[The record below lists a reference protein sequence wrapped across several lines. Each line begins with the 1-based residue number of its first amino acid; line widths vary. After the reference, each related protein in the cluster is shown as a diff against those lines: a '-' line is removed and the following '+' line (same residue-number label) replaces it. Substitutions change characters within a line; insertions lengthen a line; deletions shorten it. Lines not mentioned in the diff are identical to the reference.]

1 MTIGSFGAIAV
12 GSMVINDVVNNKL
25 TPQGYP
31 ETQFLGIS
39 AFSYEYGLVFTTI
52 LGVFV
57 FFGGLFMDS
66 KKEKSVIRPQKF
78 SNKNKNNI
86 KKNKN
91 NHSEI
96 TVSSLFDAL
105 TKPIIIENIITLD
118 EQIIAKRIRK
128 TALGRYSLQV

>member
-1 MTIGSFGAIAV
+1 MKGKNVLNASSLGILHYIKQRRVIIIIGVCSYDNRFFWSIAV

-66 KKEKSVIRPQKF
+66 KKEKSVIRP
-78 SNKNKNNI
+78 
-86 KKNKN
+86 
-91 NHSEI
+91 
-96 TVSSLFDAL
+96 
-105 TKPIIIENIITLD
+105 
-118 EQIIAKRIRK
+118 
-128 TALGRYSLQV
+128 